1 MVNLVY
7 NNFKGKDM
15 KTLDELVDEMEIIGE
30 DLLKRAASMA
40 AFEDRVLYLVKMEDI
55 LYTYTK
61 DKSVLPIPCEEFAN
75 DRATLADD
83 VKKLYFIY
91 DEELAGYKKMQDII
105 KQILTFGKASTKYLS
120 VDFVAAVINNKHE
133 IKNAQKYIKR
143 IMIKCGIMTKEDF
156 VKKEDSASVE
166 NEIIN

>member
-1 MVNLVY
+1 
-7 NNFKGKDM
+7 M
-15 KTLDELVDEMEIIGE
+15 KTLDELVDEMEIVGE
-30 DLLKRAASMA
+30 ELLKRAASLA
-40 AFEDRVLYLVKMEDI
+40 SFEDRVLYFVKMEDI

-61 DKSVLPIPCEEFAN
+61 DKSVLPIPCEEFDK
-75 DRATLADD
+75 DRGNLVDN
-83 VKKLYFIY
+83 VKKLYYIY

-105 KQILTFGKASTKYLS
+105 KQILTFGKVSTKYLS

-143 IMIKCGIMTKEDF
+143 IMLKCGLMTKEDF

-166 NEIIN
+166 NEVIN